1 MKHIKILSLAIV
13 ILICSL
19 MPVISAEVDVTENN
33 THDLNVNNTDDL
45 NVDNTN
51 DLNYTTQLGKKYPNF
66 KMFFVDHPDATYSPD
81 EDIYFE
87 IMYNVDFKGP
97 IKVYVDKEYI
107 TTINADYVGNVIM
120 GFCNYHFSPGK
131 HLIECEFDGNDDFY
145 YAFVSGNFYI
155 K

>member
-51 DLNYTTQLGKKYPNF
+51 DLNYTTQLGKT
-66 KMFFVDHPDATYSPD
+66 MAT
-81 EDIYFE
+81 
-87 IMYNVDFKGP
+87 
-97 IKVYVDKEYI
+97 
-107 TTINADYVGNVIM
+107 
-120 GFCNYHFSPGK
+120 
-131 HLIECEFDGNDDFY
+131 
-145 YAFVSGNFYI
+145 
-155 K
+155 